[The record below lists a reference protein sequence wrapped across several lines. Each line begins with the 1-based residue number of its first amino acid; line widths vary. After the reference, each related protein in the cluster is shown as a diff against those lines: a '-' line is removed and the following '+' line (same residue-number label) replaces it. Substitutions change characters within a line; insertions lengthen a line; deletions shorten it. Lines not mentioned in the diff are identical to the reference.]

1 MVVGGRPLGGAG
13 VARLRLR
20 LRVDSGSLLLVAV
33 LVVAGLLV
41 LPPLAF
47 MVWSSLTPGGFLGR
61 GGDFSFS
68 AFADLLSS
76 PLLPKLIANTLVFAV
91 GSTVL
96 GVALGTLMAWLVE
109 RTNCAWGGLS
119 YAAALAGFAVPGIL
133 RVIGWILLV
142 NPKNGLF
149 LRGLDLESMAGMIF
163 IEGFFWAPLAF
174 LLMVGPM
181 RSLDASLEEA
191 AATAGASPVRTLRMV
206 TARLLYP
213 SLLSV
218 TILSLIR
225 VVQAFEV
232 PLLLGIPAKVRVLT
246 TEVFETI
253 HESAIPDYSQSSAY
267 GVLMVSILLAVLYF
281 YSRATREAHRFQTVT
296 GKGFRPRRFDIG
308 PWRYLGGLVLLVV
321 FLMEAAPAAALVY
334 ASLLASL
341 GAQHGL
347 ASLTLRNY
355 SHLASFPGVGLSIA
369 DSLVIGLVSASAAV
383 LLAAA
388 AAWVVVRSRS
398 RGRTLLEWVIG
409 LPLVFPGVVMSLGVL
424 IAYIR
429 LPIPVYGT
437 IWILVLA
444 YVPTFAPFAMRYLA
458 PALLQIH
465 RDLEDSAYASGATPL
480 AVFRR
485 VLAPLLRPAIVGSW
499 IFIFMVSVREL
510 SVAALLYTPR
520 SPVVATQVLD
530 MWTNGNASQLSA
542 FGTVVALVS
551 VAVAAAVFGATHRL
565 GFQA

>member
-1 MVVGGRPLGGAG
+1 MVGALGARLGRAGA
-13 VARLRLR
+13 ARLRLR
-20 LRVDSGSLLLVAV
+20 PDAQSLLLIAAM
-33 LVVAGLLV
+33 LVSGLLV
-41 LPPLAF
+41 LPPLGF

-61 GGDFSFS
+61 GGSFS
-68 AFADLLSS
+68 LSAFTDLLSS
-76 PLLPKLIANTLVFAV
+76 PLLPRLVVNTAVFAV
-91 GSTVL
+91 GSTAL
-96 GVALGTLMAWLVE
+96 GVATGTLMAWLVE
-109 RTNCAWGGLS
+109 RTNCTWRWLS
-119 YAAALAGFAVPGIL
+119 YAAALVGFAVPAIL

-142 NPKNGLF
+142 NPQTGLF
-149 LRGLDLESMAGMIF
+149 WRGLDLESLDGMIF
-163 IEGFFWAPLAF
+163 VEGLFWAPLAF

-191 AATAGASPVRTLRMV
+191 AATAGASSLQTLRRI

-225 VVQAFEV
+225 TVQAFEV
-232 PLLLGIPAKVRVLT
+232 PLLLGIPGKVRVLT
-246 TEVFETI
+246 TEVFESI

-267 GVLMVSILLAVLYF
+267 GVLMIGLLLAVLYF
-281 YSRATREAHRFQTVT
+281 YSRATRQSHRFQTLT
-296 GKGFRPRRFDIG
+296 GRGFRPGRLDIG
-308 PWRYLGGLVLLVV
+308 PWRWPAGLFLLAV
-321 FLMEAAPAAALVY
+321 FVMEAAPVVALVY
-334 ASLLASL
+334 ASLLPSL
-341 GAQHGL
+341 GAQPGL
-347 ASLTLRNY
+347 GSLTLRNY
-355 SHLASFPGVGLSIA
+355 GRLASFPGVGLSVA
-369 DSLVIGLVSASAAV
+369 DSLVIALASATAAV
-383 LLAAA
+383 LLAGV
-388 AAWVVVRSRS
+388 AAWVVVRSRR
-398 RGRTLLEWVIG
+398 RGRSLLEWVIG

-429 LPIPVYGT
+429 LPVPVYGT

-465 RDLEDSAYASGATPL
+465 RDLEDTAYTSGATPL

-485 VLAPLLRPAIVGSW
+485 ILAPLLRPALVGSW
-499 IFIFMVSVREL
+499 VFIFMISVREL

-542 FGTVVALVS
+542 FGTVVALLS
-551 VAVAAAVFGATHRL
+551 VAVAAAVFGATRRI

>member
-1 MVVGGRPLGGAG
+1 MVVGGRPRGGAG

-68 AFADLLSS
+68 AFTDLLSS
-76 PLLPKLIANTLVFAV
+76 PLLPMLIANTVVFAV

-142 NPKNGLF
+142 NPQNGLF

-191 AATAGASPVRTLRMV
+191 AATAGASPARTLRMV

-253 HESAIPDYSQSSAY
+253 RESAIPDYSQSSAY
-267 GVLMVSILLAVLYF
+267 GVLMVSMLLAVLYF
-281 YSRATREAHRFQTVT
+281 YSRATRQAHRFQTVT

-308 PWRYLGGLVLLVV
+308 PWRYQGGLFLLVV
-321 FLMEAAPAAALVY
+321 FLIEAAPAAALVY
-334 ASLLASL
+334 ASLLPSL

-388 AAWVVVRSRS
+388 GAWVVVRSRS

-465 RDLEDSAYASGATPL
+465 RDLEDSAYASGATLL

-551 VAVAAAVFGATHRL
+551 VAVAAAVFWATHRL